1 MCCGCSICFCNLY
14 AANLHIIFRVS
25 QCLRP
30 FLCLLRQKMRLRGGW
45 LCGRGSLSWRKV
57 GLVRGCH
64 DVSSWFAALCLG
76 LKMGLRRGWRGR
88 RGEGQAV
95 WAWQRG
101 GSASENAAR
110 CICHCTALRCPTQRA
125 ASVIAPRWVSWD
137 GAEQVGGNRFGSLL
151 PARPSGLVARL
162 AGGGGSLS
170 LIHI

>member
-1 MCCGCSICFCNLY
+1 M
-14 AANLHIIFRVS
+14 AEA
-25 QCLRP
+25 
-30 FLCLLRQKMRLRGGW
+30 LCPG
-45 LCGRGSLSWRKV
+45 RKV

-110 CICHCTALRCPTQRA
+110 CICHCTALRCPMQRA
-125 ASVIAPRWVSWD
+125 ASVIAPRCVSWD

-151 PARPSGLVARL
+151 PARPSGLVVRL
-162 AGGGGSLS
+162 AGGGGSGWLHQPGAFYVCTMQEVGHRH
-170 LIHI
+170 LLLARQL

>member
-1 MCCGCSICFCNLY
+1 MTKSG
-14 AANLHIIFRVS
+14 
-25 QCLRP
+25 
-30 FLCLLRQKMRLRGGW
+30 
-45 LCGRGSLSWRKV
+45 V

-101 GSASENAAR
+101 GSVSENAAR

-125 ASVIAPRWVSWD
+125 ASVIAPRCVSWD

-151 PARPSGLVARL
+151 PARPSGLVVRL
-162 AGGGGSLS
+162 AGGGGSGWLYQPGTFYVCTTQEVGHRHLLLARQLQFLQIYVAVLGS
-170 LIHI
+170 